1 MFKNLWPGS
10 LNDPEITGFLTA
22 VWTGQGELLWNKAIL
37 HFWEREDPFAF
48 LVRCRDGKV
57 DIHIGRLCGHP
68 STELWFSR
76 EIELYV
82 YTHTQRHTNTH
93 AHTHKNTWASLVA
106 QMVKNLPVMQEIWV
120 QSQGWEGPL
129 EKGMATHSSILA
141 WRIQWTEEPGGLQS
155 MRLQRVG
162 HNWVTFT
169 FALYIYTYVCIRCE
183 KLAHVIMEA
192 DKSPDLQLAGWS
204 SRKATGVVPRQRPTG
219 LTSKKVTVS
228 LEVQRQGKEMATHSS
243 VFAWRI
249 PWTGAWWAAV
259 YGVAQ
264 SRTRLTWLSSSSKGR
279 KKMHFPAWSQSGRRS
294 PFLFGEYQS
303 FLLLRPS
310 RDLRSTH

>member
-57 DIHIGRLCGHP
+57 DIHKGRLCGHP

-82 YTHTQRHTNTH
+82 YTHTERHTNTH

-169 FALYIYTYVCIRCE
+169 FALYIYICMYSLWEVGSC
-183 KLAHVIMEA
+183 
-192 DKSPDLQLAGWS
+192 DYGGWQ
-204 SRKATGVVPRQRPTG
+204 VPRSAVSRLELQESYWCG
-219 LTSKKVTVS
+219 SKAKANRLDIQESHCFTWGAKAGEGNGNPLQCFCLENPMDRSLVGCRLWGRTESDTTDVT
-228 LEVQRQGKEMATHSS
+228 
-243 VFAWRI
+243 
-249 PWTGAWWAAV
+249 
-259 YGVAQ
+259 
-264 SRTRLTWLSSSSKGR
+264 
-279 KKMHFPAWSQSGRRS
+279 
-294 PFLFGEYQS
+294 
-303 FLLLRPS
+303 
-310 RDLRSTH
+310 